1 VSVVG
6 AGWRKNGRSMLTIKA
21 TNRKIEQWRNEH
33 PDYWKQYRQANPDYA
48 DRNRNLQQTRN
59 QRSRNPVIAN
69 VYELPEFSP
78 LPSGRYRL
86 IPVIADVIANEYEL
100 IVEIIVIS

>member
-1 VSVVG
+1 MAARPSKKSNITSPARVLSW
-6 AGWRKNGRSMLTIKA
+6 ASNKA
-21 TNRKIEQWRNEH
+21 NACA
-33 PDYWKQYRQANPDYA
+33 DYWKQYRQANPDYA

-59 QRSRNPVIAN
+59 QRSRNPAIAN

-100 IVEIIVIS
+100 IVEITVLSIP